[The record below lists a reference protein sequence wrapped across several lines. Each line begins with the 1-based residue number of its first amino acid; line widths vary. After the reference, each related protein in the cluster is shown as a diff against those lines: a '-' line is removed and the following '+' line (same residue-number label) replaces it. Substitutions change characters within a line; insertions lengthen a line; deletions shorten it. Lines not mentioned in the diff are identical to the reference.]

1 MDIFT
6 VIRKSLT
13 VFVCGICGMFPL
25 LGLPLAV
32 YGVLLWRRIRARNK
46 DQWNPAS
53 LYLNIGGILA
63 LLGLV
68 NSCVIV
74 FVTVL
79 TIGFNVYGGFP

>member
-13 VFVCGICGMFPL
+13 VFVCGICGMLPL

-32 YGVLLWRRIRARNK
+32 YGMLVWRRIRVRHK

-53 LYLNIGGILA
+53 LYLSIGGILA
-63 LLGLV
+63 LLGLL

-79 TIGFNVYGGFP
+79 TIGFNAFGGFP